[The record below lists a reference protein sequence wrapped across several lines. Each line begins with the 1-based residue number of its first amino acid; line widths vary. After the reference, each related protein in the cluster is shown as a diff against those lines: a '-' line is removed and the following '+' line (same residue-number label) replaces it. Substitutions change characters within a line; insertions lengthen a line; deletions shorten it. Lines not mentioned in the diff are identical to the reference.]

1 MGEGETGKKA
11 KTTPDAGGKSVS
23 EKSQVTRTSKNLFE
37 KSCSKHTEDFVCVV
51 KENGLGRMVLSSSSG
66 DATFLLKKMILG
78 NLKLI

>member
-23 EKSQVTRTSKNLFE
+23 EKSEVTRTSKKLFE
-37 KSCSKHTEDFVCVV
+37 KSCSKHTEDIVCV

-66 DATFLLKKMILG
+66 DVTFLLTKMIRG
-78 NLKLI
+78 KL